1 MSGGGGSSSPTT
13 TTTQTSNIPEYAAPY
28 VLGDGTPN
36 NLGLLPQAAALTNIN
51 NNPYQAYGGQTT
63 AGFSPLQNQAFGNI
77 QQMKPSSQTSQATGF
92 AGLAGLGAQNIAGSY
107 NPGQI
112 GYNGVGA
119 SYNPNSVGYQQ
130 TGINNY
136 NQGAVNQYMSPYT
149 QDVINAQSNQAIRSY
164 GQSLPQLASATAANG
179 DLGGSREALLQSQA
193 NQGLQSQLQGIQASG
208 LQSGF
213 ANAQNQFNTQNQ
225 LGLQSQMAN
234 QGAGLQAQGQG
245 LQSAQFGSNLGLQ
258 AQGMNQQA
266 QLQAQ
271 GQGLQSQ
278 QFGSN
283 LGLQGLQ
290 TQLGAANTL
299 GQLGS
304 NQYAQQAGIDTAQLQ
319 AGQQQQGLQQQ
330 QLNTA
335 YQNFINQQ
343 NYPYAQL
350 GYLSDILHGTA
361 TTASGSGIYANYQQ
375 APNTLGQVAGLG
387 TAATGLA
394 GLFGSAATGG

>member
-1 MSGGGGSSSPTT
+1 MSGGGSSSPTQ
-13 TTTQTSNIPEYAAPY
+13 TTTQTSNIPDYAQPY
-28 VLGDGTPN
+28 VLGDGSSN

-51 NNPYQAYGGQTT
+51 SNPYQAYGGQTT

-77 QQMKPSSQTSQATGF
+77 QQMTPSSQNSQATGF
-92 AGLAGLGAQNIAGSY
+92 AGLAGLGAQNIGQSY
-107 NPGQI
+107 QPGQI
-112 GYNGVGA
+112 GYN
-119 SYNPNSVGYQQ
+119 Q

-149 QDVINAQSNQAIRSY
+149 QDVINAQSNQAIQSY

-225 LGLQSQMAN
+225 LGLQSQTAN
-234 QGAGLQAQGQG
+234 Q
-245 LQSAQFGSNLGLQ
+245 N
-258 AQGMNQQA
+258 A

-278 QFGSN
+278 QFGAN

-290 TQLGAANTL
+290 TQLGAASTL
-299 GQLGS
+299 GTLGN
-304 NQYAQQAGIDTAQLQ
+304 NQYNQQAGIDTAQLT
-319 AGQQQQGLQQQ
+319 AGAQQQGLQQT
-330 QLNTA
+330 QLNTD

-350 GYLSDILHGTA
+350 GYLSDILHGTS

-394 GLFGSAATGG
+394 GLFGQSATAGG